1 LAAAAGKSA
10 ALGGAKGDEPS
21 ALLGVIIRWRSFLL
35 LKISHDISSQVLYS
49 LSTEQNKPPEHTV
62 VRKIL
67 YRRAAS
73 PSFYTPC
80 TFFLRN
86 SFSAAYNPNAIK
98 IGFFHYDTGIEGKE
112 QRFKVSF
119 LAVIPSSL
127 GLSRRILSAAES
139 LRERII
145 NKVVCV
151 CVCVPLRCCNLSS
164 F

>member
-1 LAAAAGKSA
+1 VEELFIIKNKPRYIVS
-10 ALGGAKGDEPS
+10 S
-21 ALLGVIIRWRSFLL
+21 ALFIKYRAKQATGAHSSAENTVPP
-35 LKISHDISSQVLYS
+35 SSQPLFLYS
-49 LSTEQNKPPEHTV
+49 L
-62 VRKIL
+62 
-67 YRRAAS
+67 Y
-73 PSFYTPC
+73 
-80 TFFLRN
+80 FFLRN

-127 GLSRRILSAAES
+127 WLSSRRILSAAES

-151 CVCVPLRCCNLSS
+151 CAAPLLQS
-164 F
+164 FLFLMKK